1 MCHRAIGSCFTTFE
15 WVKTETLWVIIIIVM
30 CSYNNESGTDRIGV
44 VEGEQE

>member
-1 MCHRAIGSCFTTFE
+1 
-15 WVKTETLWVIIIIVM
+15 VIIIIVM